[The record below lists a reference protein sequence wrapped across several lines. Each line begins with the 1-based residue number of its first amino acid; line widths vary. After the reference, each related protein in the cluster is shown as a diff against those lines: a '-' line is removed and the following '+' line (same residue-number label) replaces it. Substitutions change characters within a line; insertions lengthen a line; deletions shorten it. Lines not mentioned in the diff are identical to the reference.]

1 MFWYI
6 LLKQCRYSGASFNIV
21 HKIRAAQHSVIN
33 WLLELRDTIFTFFL
47 PVKTWYFL
55 STLNLTILNPL
66 VCDWTR
72 NAITWGQR
80 KTTKNTTYTDTLP
93 RKTKMLWWVGMEFLF
108 IMFFYLMTDKY
119 AVLHR
124 IVTVKPLW
132 CSLRDLVSFKQ
143 FKKREKHPWRS
154 VTFNKVAGFSN
165 FLKLCKWYQI
175 AKATH
180 MADKEHDREPK
191 TWIGFAKTQM
201 TTFSFFFDFAAR
213 LQLLCCYCW
222 LARSFARKKKC
233 QLF

>member
-47 PVKTWYFL
+47 PVKKWYFL

-93 RKTKMLWWVGMEFLF
+93 RKTKMLWWVGMEFLL

-175 AKATH
+175 AQSH
-180 MADKEHDREPK
+180 SY
-191 TWIGFAKTQM
+191 GG
-201 TTFSFFFDFAAR
+201 
-213 LQLLCCYCW
+213 
-222 LARSFARKKKC
+222 
-233 QLF
+233 